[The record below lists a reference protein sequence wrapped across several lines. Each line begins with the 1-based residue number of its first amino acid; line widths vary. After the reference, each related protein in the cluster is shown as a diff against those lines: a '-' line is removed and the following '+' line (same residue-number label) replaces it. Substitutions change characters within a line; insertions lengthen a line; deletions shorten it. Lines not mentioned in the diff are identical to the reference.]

1 MSEIIDAELVPM
13 DEVDTFETEP
23 EKSTLREV
31 VEDTALNIL
40 AGAAI
45 TAGVIGTQLT
55 FNVLYSK
62 YEAWKL
68 RRAQKIVD
76 LANEAKLD
84 AETEDVTET
93 TDSE

>member
-13 DEVDTFETEP
+13 DEVDTLETAP

-45 TAGVIGTQLT
+45 TAGVIGAQLT
-55 FNVLYSK
+55 FNALYSK
-62 YEAWKL
+62 YDAWKI

-76 LANEAKLD
+76 LANEAKLN